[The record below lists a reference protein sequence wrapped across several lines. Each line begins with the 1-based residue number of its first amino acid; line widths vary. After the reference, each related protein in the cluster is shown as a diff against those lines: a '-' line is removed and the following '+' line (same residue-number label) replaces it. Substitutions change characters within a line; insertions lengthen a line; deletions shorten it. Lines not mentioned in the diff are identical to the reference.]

1 MIDDIIKKIAPTGVL
16 RVGVNMS
23 NFLLVNSK
31 DKLGVIDGVSPGIG
45 KKLAKELNI
54 SFEIVQFANPG
65 LLADAVDNNEWDIG
79 NIASEKERGK
89 TIDFSD
95 PYVNIDANFLF
106 REEDNFKNNNDID
119 QSGIKIAVFERSA
132 YDLWLT
138 ENFKKAELIRV
149 NSIEESHNL
158 FKENKVNILAGLKP
172 KLIDEMKRNNNYEM
186 IQSPFTYIKQSIGI
200 KKGNPEVLDFINK
213 FISNKIKEGYIKSLL
228 QQHNVQDKLSIP
240 KIN

>member
-119 QSGIKIAVFERSA
+119 QSGIKIGVFERSA

-149 NSIEESHNL
+149 NSIEGSHNL

-172 KLIDEMKRNNNYEM
+172 KLIDEMKKNNNYEM

-213 FISNKIKEGYIKSLL
+213 FISNNIKEGYIKSLL
-228 QQHNVQDKLSIP
+228 QQHNVKDKLSIP

>member
-16 RVGVNMS
+16 RIGVNMS

-65 LLADAVDNNEWDIG
+65 LLADAVNNNEWDIG

-119 QSGIKIAVFERSA
+119 QSGIQIAVFERSA

-172 KLIDEMKRNNNYEM
+172 KLIDEMKKNNNYEM

-213 FISNKIKEGYIKSLL
+213 FISNKIKEGYVKSLL

>member
-172 KLIDEMKRNNNYEM
+172 KLIDEMKKNNNYEM

-213 FISNKIKEGYIKSLL
+213 FISNNIKQGYVKSLL
-228 QQHNVQDKLSIP
+228 QQHNVEDKLSIP
-240 KIN
+240 KSN

>member
-172 KLIDEMKRNNNYEM
+172 KLIDEMKKNNNYVM

>member
-1 MIDDIIKKIAPTGVL
+1 MIDDIIKKIAPTGLL
-16 RVGVNMS
+16 RIGVNMS
-23 NFLLVNSK
+23 NFLLINSK
-31 DKLGVIDGVSPGIG
+31 DKLGVVDGVSPGIG

-119 QSGIKIAVFERSA
+119 QPGIKIAVFERSA

-158 FKENKVNILAGLKP
+158 FRENKVNILAGLKP
-172 KLIDEMKRNNNYEM
+172 KLIDEMKKNNNYEM

-213 FISNKIKEGYIKSLL
+213 FISNNIKDGYIKSLL

>member
-16 RVGVNMS
+16 RIGVNMS

-65 LLADAVDNNEWDIG
+65 LLADAVNNNEWDIG

-89 TIDFSD
+89 TIDFSN

-172 KLIDEMKRNNNYEM
+172 KLIDEMKKNNKYEM
-186 IQSPFTYIKQSIGI
+186 IKSPFTYIKQSIGI

>member
-1 MIDDIIKKIAPTGVL
+1 
-16 RVGVNMS
+16 
-23 NFLLVNSK
+23 
-31 DKLGVIDGVSPGIG
+31 LGVIDGVSPGIG

-172 KLIDEMKRNNNYEM
+172 KLIDEMKKNNNYEM

>member
-16 RVGVNMS
+16 RIGVNMN

-31 DKLGVIDGVSPGIG
+31 DKSGVIDGVSPGIG

-172 KLIDEMKRNNNYEM
+172 KLIDEMKKNNNYEM

-213 FISNKIKEGYIKSLL
+213 FISNIIKEGYIKSLL
-228 QQHNVQDKLSIP
+228 KQHNVQDKLSIP

>member
-119 QSGIKIAVFERSA
+119 QPGIKIAVFERSA

-172 KLIDEMKRNNNYEM
+172 KLIDEMKKNNNYEM

-213 FISNKIKEGYIKSLL
+213 FISNNIKEGYIKSLL

>member
-65 LLADAVDNNEWDIG
+65 LLADAVNNNEWDIG
-79 NIASEKERGK
+79 NIASEKERRK

-119 QSGIKIAVFERSA
+119 QSGIQIAVFERSA

-172 KLIDEMKRNNNYEM
+172 KLIDEMKKNNNYEM

-213 FISNKIKEGYIKSLL
+213 FISNKIKDGYIKSLL

>member
-16 RVGVNMS
+16 RIGVNMS

-119 QSGIKIAVFERSA
+119 QSGIQIAVFERSA

-172 KLIDEMKRNNNYEM
+172 KLIDEMKKNNNYEM

>member
-16 RVGVNMS
+16 RIGVNMS
-23 NFLLVNSK
+23 NLLLVNSK
-31 DKLGVIDGVSPGIG
+31 DKLGVVDGVSPGIG

-65 LLADAVDNNEWDIG
+65 LLVDAVNNNEWDIG

-106 REEDNFKNNNDID
+106 RAEDNFKNNNDID
-119 QSGIKIAVFERSA
+119 QTGIKIAVLERSA

-158 FKENKVNILAGLKP
+158 FNENKVNILAGLKS
-172 KLIDEMKRNNNYEM
+172 KLIDEMKKNNNYEM
-186 IQSPFTYIKQSIGI
+186 IQNPFTYIKQSIGI
-200 KKGNPEVLDFINK
+200 KKGNPELIDFINK
-213 FISNKIKEGYIKSLL
+213 FISNNIKNGYIKSLL
-228 QQHNVQDKLSIP
+228 QLNNVQDKLSIP

>member
-172 KLIDEMKRNNNYEM
+172 KLIDEMKKNNNYEM

-228 QQHNVQDKLSIP
+228 QQYNVQDKLSIP

>member
-1 MIDDIIKKIAPTGVL
+1 MPTFFLEKKITL
-16 RVGVNMS
+16 
-23 NFLLVNSK
+23 
-31 DKLGVIDGVSPGIG
+31 
-45 KKLAKELNI
+45 
-54 SFEIVQFANPG
+54 
-65 LLADAVDNNEWDIG
+65 
-79 NIASEKERGK
+79 
-89 TIDFSD
+89 
-95 PYVNIDANFLF
+95 
-106 REEDNFKNNNDID
+106 KNNNDID
-119 QSGIKIAVFERSA
+119 QSGIKIAVFKRSA

-138 ENFKKAELIRV
+138 ENLKKAELIRV

-172 KLIDEMKRNNNYEM
+172 KLIDEMKKNNNYEM

-228 QQHNVQDKLSIP
+228 KQHNVQDKLSIP

>member
-1 MIDDIIKKIAPTGVL
+1 MIENIIKKIAPTGVL

-31 DKLGVIDGVSPGIG
+31 DSLGLVDGVSPGIG
-45 KKLAKELNI
+45 KKLAKELNL
-54 SFEIVQFANPG
+54 SFKMVEFANPG
-65 LLADAVDNNEWDIG
+65 LLADAVNNNSWDIG

-106 REEDNFKNNNDID
+106 RAEDNFKNNSDID
-119 QSGIKIAVFERSA
+119 QSGIQIAVFKRSA

-149 NSIEESHNL
+149 NSIDESHNL
-158 FKENKVNILAGLKP
+158 FRENKVNILAGLKP
-172 KLIDEMKRNNNYEM
+172 KLIDEMKNNNTFKM
-186 IQSPFTYIKQSIGI
+186 MLNPFTYIKQSIGI
-200 KKGNPEVLDFINK
+200 KKGNPEVLDYINK
-213 FISNKIKEGYIKSLL
+213 FVSNIIKQGYVKSLL
-228 QQHNVQDKLSIP
+228 QKYKVQDKLSIP

>member
-31 DKLGVIDGVSPGIG
+31 DKLGVIDGVSQGIG

-119 QSGIKIAVFERSA
+119 QSGIKIGVFERSA

-172 KLIDEMKRNNNYEM
+172 KLIDEMKKNNNYEM

-213 FISNKIKEGYIKSLL
+213 FISNNIKEGYIKSLL
-228 QQHNVQDKLSIP
+228 KQHNVQDKLSIP

>member
-1 MIDDIIKKIAPTGVL
+1 
-16 RVGVNMS
+16 
-23 NFLLVNSK
+23 
-31 DKLGVIDGVSPGIG
+31 
-45 KKLAKELNI
+45 
-54 SFEIVQFANPG
+54 
-65 LLADAVDNNEWDIG
+65 LADAVDNNEWDIG

-172 KLIDEMKRNNNYEM
+172 KLIDEMKKNNNYEM

-213 FISNKIKEGYIKSLL
+213 FISNNIKEGYIKSLL
-228 QQHNVQDKLSIP
+228 KQHNVQDKLSIP

>member
-172 KLIDEMKRNNNYEM
+172 KLIDEMKKNNNYEM

-200 KKGNPEVLDFINK
+200 KKGNPVVLDFINK

-228 QQHNVQDKLSIP
+228 KQHNVQDKLSIP

>member
-119 QSGIKIAVFERSA
+119 QSGIQIAVFERSA

-138 ENFKKAELIRV
+138 ENLKKAELIRV

-172 KLIDEMKRNNNYEM
+172 KLIDEMKKNNNYEM

-213 FISNKIKEGYIKSLL
+213 FISNNIKEGYIKSLL
-228 QQHNVQDKLSIP
+228 KQHNVQDKLSIP

>member
-16 RVGVNMS
+16 RVGINMS

-65 LLADAVDNNEWDIG
+65 LLADAVNNNEWDIG

-119 QSGIKIAVFERSA
+119 QSGIQIAVFERSA

-138 ENFKKAELIRV
+138 ENLKKAELIRV

-158 FKENKVNILAGLKP
+158 FRENKVNILAGLKP
-172 KLIDEMKRNNNYEM
+172 KLIEEMKKNNNYEM

-213 FISNKIKEGYIKSLL
+213 FISNSIKEGYVKNLL

>member
-172 KLIDEMKRNNNYEM
+172 KLIDEMKKNNNYEM

-200 KKGNPEVLDFINK
+200 KKGNPKVLDYINK
-213 FISNKIKEGYIKSLL
+213 FVSNKIKEGYVKSLL
-228 QQHNVQDKLSIP
+228 QKYSVQDKLSIP
-240 KIN
+240 KIS

>member
-119 QSGIKIAVFERSA
+119 QSGIQIAVFERSA

-172 KLIDEMKRNNNYEM
+172 KLIDEMKKNNNYEM

-213 FISNKIKEGYIKSLL
+213 FISNIIKEGYIKSLL
-228 QQHNVQDKLSIP
+228 KQHNVQDKLSIP